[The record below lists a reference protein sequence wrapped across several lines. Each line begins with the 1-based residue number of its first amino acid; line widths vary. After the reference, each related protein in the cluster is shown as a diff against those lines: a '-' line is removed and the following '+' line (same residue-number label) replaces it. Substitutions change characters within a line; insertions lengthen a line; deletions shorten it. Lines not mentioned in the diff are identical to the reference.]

1 MAVTT
6 VVPNATA
13 SGSSLYTISGGSGSL
28 HAALSDASDLT
39 YISKSTSVVG
49 QASALL
55 DFGTTSIT
63 SSQRVKRVRIR
74 ARISTP
80 TSAGKINI
88 YLGTRY
94 ENQNY
99 FHSALAVRGLNSTT
113 TFVGGWQTS
122 APNGQDWSQSTID
135 GLRAKVTEYNDTG
148 VLGNI
153 YELYIDVDK
162 AAQPTV
168 TVSAPTG
175 TITTTTAPDVTWA
188 YADTD
193 NETQAYYELK
203 VFSSAQYGAGG
214 FSALTST
221 STWESGEIASSDNT
235 AVVGDLL
242 LSGTYRAYVRVAK
255 AVNGSPFWSDFAYS
269 QFTISVTPPTTPTL
283 TAAWDSNLG
292 KATLTATGAALSGS
306 YVSQYIDIHRSD
318 DAGVIYA
325 GVRDGENLTPD
336 GSYKAIAIDYE
347 APRGGVSWYRARAIG
362 VNSSSEEFPSAWST
376 VQQVLITND
385 ETWWFK
391 AVANPSIN
399 LGSVRV
405 LAELDT
411 NIDEPNTVFRPLG
424 ATRPIVVAGP
434 LQGEDGIYNIKTITE
449 NEWDNLLPLIEYQGT
464 ILVQD
469 PFGNQKYIRIIS
481 RTWSSESK
489 QDGAIYRDIDLAY
502 VEVDG

>member
-1 MAVTT
+1 MAITT
-6 VVPNATA
+6 VRPNATA
-13 SGSSLYTISGGSGSL
+13 SGSSLFTISGGSGSL
-28 HAALSDASDLT
+28 HAATNDDADGT
-39 YISKSTSVVG
+39 YFSKSTTITG

-55 DFGTTSIT
+55 DFGTTTIT

-74 ARISTP
+74 ARASTP
-80 TSAGKINI
+80 TSAGKINV
-88 YLGTRY
+88 YLGTRAD
-94 ENQNY
+94 NQNY
-99 FHSALAVRGLNSTT
+99 FHSALAIRGLNSTT
-113 TFVGGWQTS
+113 TFVGAWQTG
-122 APNGQDWSQSTID
+122 APNGEDWSQTTID

-148 VLGNI
+148 VLGSI

-175 TITTTTAPDVTWA
+175 TITSTTAPDVTWA

-193 NETQAYYELK
+193 NETQAYYEIK

-269 QFTISVTPPTTPTL
+269 QFTISVTPPTVPTL
-283 TAAWDSNLG
+283 AASWDSNLG
-292 KATLTATGAALSGS
+292 KATLTVTGSALSGS
-306 YVSQYIDIHRSD
+306 YTSQYFDVHRSD
-318 DAGVIYA
+318 DAGSIYA

-347 APRGGVSWYRARAIG
+347 APRGGVSWYRARAVG
-362 VNSSSEEFPSAWST
+362 VNASSEEFPSAWST

-391 AVANPSIN
+391 AVTSPSIN
-399 LGSVRV
+399 LGSIRV

-434 LQGEDGIYNIKTITE
+434 LQGEDGIYSIKTINET
-449 NEWDNLLPLIEYQGT
+449 EWDNLYPLIEYQGT

-469 PFGNQKYIRIIS
+469 PLGNQKYIRIIS
-481 RTWSSESK
+481 RTWSAESK
-489 QDGAIYRDIDLAY
+489 QDGTVYRDIDLAY